1 MLLSGNANIAPGSN
15 RADLSSVEYILDQER
30 GRKQNDPWNRLDK
43 SIKVQ
48 KLLSYADTVATRQ
61 GLSKSDKTSLRSQLI
76 GYLDKKLLQRNKDVT
91 YDREQGIVSDVP
103 SLEYSTGTRRFT
115 LRRGNRSSSS
125 QRAIPNGKTRKRSD
139 KIDTGNKD

>member
-1 MLLSGNANIAPGSN
+1 MLLSGNSNIAPGSN
-15 RADLSSVEYILDQER
+15 RVDLSNVEYILDQER
-30 GRKQNDPWNRLDK
+30 DRTQNEPWNRLDK
-43 SIKVQ
+43 NIKVQ
-48 KLLSYADTVATRQ
+48 KLLGYADTVAVRQ
-61 GLSKSDKTSLRSQLI
+61 GLSKSDKANLRSQLI

-115 LRRGNRSSSS
+115 LRRGNKSSSS
-125 QRAIPNGKTRKRSD
+125 QRAVPNGKTRKRSD